1 MNSDYDYLFKILVIG
16 DSAGCWKIVSTDAL
30 HRRQVHR
37 EFYKHHRSRLQ
48 NTHHEC
54 AWKIVRLQIWDTAG
68 QERFRSISA
77 TYYRN
82 ALGII
87 LVYDVNWMESFLHID
102 QWLKEVERNA
112 GARVSRL
119 LVGNKCDLEGKR
131 QVDYEVAKNFA
142 DDIGVSFVET
152 SAKNDTNVDIV
163 FNTMVEE
170 LNEKLAS
177 GLPLMATSPNNS
189 AKSLGLSDNQLPA
202 ESTSRQKCCSFS

>member
-1 MNSDYDYLFKILVIG
+1 M
-16 DSAGCWKIVSTDAL
+16 
-30 HRRQVHR
+30 
-37 EFYKHHRSRLQ
+37 
-48 NTHHEC
+48 
-54 AWKIVRLQIWDTAG
+54 
-68 QERFRSISA
+68 
-77 TYYRN
+77 
-82 ALGII
+82 
-87 LVYDVNWMESFLHID
+87 VYDVNWMESFLHID

-189 AKSLGLSDNQLPA
+189 AKSLGLNDNQLPA
-202 ESTSRQKCCSFS
+202 ESTTRQKCCSFS

>member
-16 DSAGCWKIVSTDAL
+16 DSGVGKSCLLMRFIDDKFTESFISTIGVDFKIRTMN
-30 HRRQVHR
+30 VHG
-37 EFYKHHRSRLQ
+37 
-48 NTHHEC
+48 
-54 AWKIVRLQIWDTAG
+54 KIVRLQIWDTAG

-82 ALGII
+82 AHGII

-131 QVDYEVAKNFA
+131 QVDYELAKNFA